1 MSYFT
6 FNSDL
11 KAECAAASTEAT
23 AQAQFTRNTLEKR
36 AFVLQYPAN
45 DPCED
50 RFNCY

>member
-6 FNSDL
+6 FNSNH
-11 KAECAAASTEAT
+11 KAECAAAPTDAA
-23 AQAQFTRNTLEKR
+23 AQANFTRNVLEKR